1 VALLDA
7 QGALRGV
14 SVSVEAESGLP
25 VVRGDHSGLEQVFVN
40 LLLNALD
47 ATGAGGRIAVRA
59 AAKRLGEAPA
69 GEAMGTAAPRHLAD
83 VPDDTPAVAV
93 VVEDSGPGVPEDLR
107 ERVFDPF
114 FTTKAPGQGTGL
126 GLAIVQR
133 IVHDHGG
140 RIDVAA
146 GALGGAAFTVTLP
159 AEAS

>member
-1 VALLDA
+1 
-7 QGALRGV
+7 
-14 SVSVEAESGLP
+14 
-25 VVRGDHSGLEQVFVN
+25 VN

-47 ATGAGGRIAVRA
+47 ATGAGGRIAVRTA
-59 AAKRLGEAPA
+59 ATRLGEGLA
-69 GEAMGTAAPRHLAD
+69 GEANGAAAQRHLAD
-83 VPDDTPAVAV
+83 VPDGTPAVAV
-93 VVEDSGPGVPEDLR
+93 VIEDNGPGVPVELS

-114 FTTKAPGQGTGL
+114 FTTKAPGRGTGL

-140 RIDVAA
+140 RIDVGA